1 MVRDVPKMP
10 PENWPTYDPTK
21 PETDFQLQQG
31 LGVLRAMPVSAHAA
45 R

>member
-1 MVRDVPKMP
+1 MVRDVPKLP
-10 PENWPTYDPTK
+10 PEGFPTFEASK

-31 LGVLRAMPVSAHAA
+31 LTVLRAMAGTKHAL